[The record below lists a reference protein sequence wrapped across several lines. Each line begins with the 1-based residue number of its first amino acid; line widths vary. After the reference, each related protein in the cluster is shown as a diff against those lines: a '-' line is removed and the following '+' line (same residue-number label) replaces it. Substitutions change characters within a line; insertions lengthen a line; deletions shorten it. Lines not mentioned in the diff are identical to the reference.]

1 MVGVSGGTATI
12 NPMRW
17 MMKEVSVD
25 TSIMFNLDEMAITA
39 KLVAQGRINTD
50 GMIAGTV
57 TLDELADTVD
67 DLANKRVDA
76 IKLLVDPTAG

>member
-1 MVGVSGGTATI
+1 
-12 NPMRW
+12 
-17 MMKEVSVD
+17 
-25 TSIMFNLDEMAITA
+25 MAITA
-39 KLVAQGRINTD
+39 KLVAEGRINTD

>member
-1 MVGVSGGTATI
+1 
-12 NPMRW
+12 
-17 MMKEVSVD
+17 MMKEVSID

-39 KLVAQGRINTD
+39 KLIAEGRIITD

-57 TLDELADTVD
+57 TLDELPDAID